1 MRVSM
6 IRTATGAVAV
16 LLIFLLVLP
25 MAAAFAAT
33 KDKVPNGD
41 EAWFLARKEPL
52 AEAPQGDPTCE
63 LPTGCNASGQVQ
75 RPNNH
80 PEGVLVV
87 AANSGDPDAQ
97 TFFNFDLLGS
107 LPVGAIVTGGTVTM
121 PVAQDPDARN
131 VRPDAAKMVA
141 CMVAANQFIP
151 GGTDAGSYKDR
162 PKTTDVCVDVK
173 KTKDDPLI
181 YSFDLERF
189 GKAWSSGA
197 PQNGVSVLVD
207 PEVTTPDPRETWR
220 VVFNTRRRSE
230 NPPENTKEEFDFP
243 KITSTLQYRV
253 EELPSFGG
261 EIGGGEIGGGE
272 IVAGGGGGF
281 GSGGGFPAAEPPPS
295 GSSDFGGGSFDPG
308 TTTGTTGASGG
319 FSAPAAAPA
328 APADTGVISAPQP
341 QQAAPPAVDTP
352 VAAAESAPQAAAQ
365 QPTAAAPVADVK
377 PPGLSPAVW
386 VLPILAVALAGAMAW
401 SLMSPAELAGGR
413 EGAVS
418 KLMRTRR
425 LQAADA
431 STPS

>member
-6 IRTATGAVAV
+6 IRTATGAVAA

-25 MAAAFAAT
+25 MAAAFAASEE
-33 KDKVPNGD
+33 KVPNGD

-52 AEAPQGDPTCE
+52 AEAPEGDPTCE
-63 LPTGCNASGQVQ
+63 LPTGCNASGQAQ

-80 PEGVLVV
+80 PEGTLVV

-107 LPVGAIVTGGTVTM
+107 LPFGAIVTGGTVTM

-131 VRPDAAKMVA
+131 ARPDAARMVA

-162 PKTTDVCVDVK
+162 PKINDKVCVDVK
-173 KTKDDPLI
+173 KTKDDPLT

-197 PQNGVSVLVD
+197 PQNGVSVMVD

-220 VVFNTRRRSE
+220 VVFNSRRRSE
-230 NPPENTKEEFDFP
+230 NPPENTKDEFAFP

-253 EELPSFGG
+253 EKLPSFGG
-261 EIGGGEIGGGE
+261 EIGGGEI
-272 IVAGGGGGF
+272 AGSNGGF
-281 GSGGGFPAAEPPPS
+281 DTGGGFPAAEPPPS

-308 TTTGTTGASGG
+308 TTTGSTGTSGG

-328 APADTGVISAPQP
+328 APADTGVIAAP
-341 QQAAPPAVDTP
+341 QQAPAPAVDSP
-352 VAAAESAPQAAAQ
+352 VAAAESAPETAAQ
-365 QPTAAAPVADVK
+365 QPTAAAPAAAVN
-377 PPGLSPAVW
+377 PPGFSPAVW

-418 KLMRTRR
+418 KLMRARR